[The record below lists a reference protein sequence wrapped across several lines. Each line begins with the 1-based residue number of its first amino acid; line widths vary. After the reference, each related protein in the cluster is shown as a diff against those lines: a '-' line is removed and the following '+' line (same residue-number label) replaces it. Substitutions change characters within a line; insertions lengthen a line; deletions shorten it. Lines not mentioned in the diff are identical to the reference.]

1 MRQRVNWGSS
11 AQCKLIVG
19 QHIQKVMRANI
30 VAERKCW
37 TVNHPYLHPVAELRR
52 MHINVVKSKVI
63 LKAVSAATIRQLT
76 MDHSLGLCGDFTEGG
91 KLENPEKNPRSTGE
105 TNCNNSTHMSS
116 KFFENRHGAIPRW
129 SPIQL

>member
-52 MHINVVKSKVI
+52 MHINVVKSKTNHG
-63 LKAVSAATIRQLT
+63 SQLRS
-76 MDHSLGLCGDFTEGG
+76 MWRFYGG
-91 KLENPEKNPRSTGE
+91 RKTGE
-105 TNCNNSTHMSS
+105 PREKPS
-116 KFFENRHGAIPRW
+116 KHGRD
-129 SPIQL
+129 QLQQLYSHEFQVF